1 VKERGQQKG
10 EEKDEEMG
18 KKRGGWKR
26 KTCGYEYVVCV
37 YICCVHWYIVA
48 YICVPFD
55 ACTRLMFICG
65 TKTYVVLIRY
75 TLF

>member
-1 VKERGQQKG
+1 MKERGQQKG
-10 EEKDEEMG
+10 EERTRRWE
-18 KKRGGWKR
+18 KKEGGGR
-26 KTCGYEYVVCV
+26 ERRVGTNMSYVYTFVA
-37 YICCVHWYIVA
+37 YIVA